1 MCLTMG
7 KYIKMN
13 NFGNLKSHDYHVL
26 MKQFLPLGGRLQM
39 DVKKISR
46 IFRQI
51 CNKVWNPSEIE
62 SFIVNVVISF
72 VLMEMHFPPSFFD
85 IMIHLLYH
93 FMDELDMWTNGH

>member
-1 MCLTMG
+1 
-7 KYIKMN
+7 MN

-26 MKQFLPLGGRLQM
+26 MKQFLPLGGRFQM

-62 SFIVNVVISF
+62 SLSDDVIVNLVWSKCIF
-72 VLMEMHFPPSFFD
+72 
-85 IMIHLLYH
+85 HLPFLTSSLICCIILW
-93 FMDELDMWTNGH
+93 MN